1 MGALKDAYMKLEKHH
16 NSRPDKY
23 RRIVHAKN
31 MEIADLHGKNDR
43 LLEEIT
49 VLKDDKQRLKEQLK
63 KNEEKFTEE
72 RTKNI
77 ILEGEIIK
85 NKEMSIERDIVNENM
100 RKLKV
105 KYENLKRALKDIEK
119 ENTPPR
125 EEAPIA
131 TITTT
136 VPKVCFF
143 TTYLIDISETNNYYV
158 FTKLCMTYLKL
169 KLPLP
174 NESSVTPA
182 TSEAGTPRSTAS
194 NSSVYVVPIPVF
206 DIDEN
211 EVNSEL
217 PVSKLVNFFNY
228 CLGILTASRITIEP
242 NNSKVPKVES
252 VDSSDFIFKLART
265 TSSTRSSTRKL
276 TATLPSSQTLLTPS
290 HRKKLDNSTNFLELL
305 HIDKFVCSKLLHIPS
320 LKDTF
325 FTTGE

>member
-1 MGALKDAYMKLEKHH
+1 MTTSDGLWDQLGASPLIESCGPEIAEVLHQVDRMVEAKRSEWEAQYAKAVQNEQAAKIKIQNQQLEYENRIKQLRVDMGALKDAYMKLEKHH

-31 MEIADLHGKNDR
+31 KEIADLHGKNDR

-136 VPKVCFF
+136 VPK
-143 TTYLIDISETNNYYV
+143 
-158 FTKLCMTYLKL
+158 L

-217 PVSKLVNFFNY
+217 PAYSPR
-228 CLGILTASRITIEP
+228 AESRLNQI
-242 NNSKVPKVES
+242 
-252 VDSSDFIFKLART
+252 
-265 TSSTRSSTRKL
+265 TRKYQSEDDEFDAIFNAKIDGHIAEF
-276 TATLPSSQTLLTPS
+276 T
-290 HRKKLDNSTNFLELL
+290 DFVNS
-305 HIDKFVCSKLLHIPS
+305 IA
-320 LKDTF
+320 
-325 FTTGE
+325 

>member
-1 MGALKDAYMKLEKHH
+1 MGVEAKRSEWETQYAKAVQNEQAAKLKIQNQQLEYENRIKQLRVDMGALKDAYLKLEKHH

-31 MEIADLHGKNDR
+31 KEIADLQGKNDR

-63 KNEEKFTEE
+63 KKEEKFNDE

-77 ILEGEIIK
+77 ILEGESIK
-85 NKEMSIERDIVNENM
+85 NKEMSIERDTVNENM
-100 RKLKV
+100 RKLKL

-125 EEAPIA
+125 EEVPIA
-131 TITTT
+131 TITPA
-136 VPKVCFF
+136 VP
-143 TTYLIDISETNNYYV
+143 
-158 FTKLCMTYLKL
+158 KL

-182 TSEAGTPRSTAS
+182 TSDAGTPRSTAS

-217 PVSKLVNFFNY
+217 PAFSPRAESRLNQITQKYQSEDDEFDAIFNAKID
-228 CLGILTASRITIEP
+228 G
-242 NNSKVPKVES
+242 
-252 VDSSDFIFKLART
+252 
-265 TSSTRSSTRKL
+265 
-276 TATLPSSQTLLTPS
+276 
-290 HRKKLDNSTNFLELL
+290 
-305 HIDKFVCSKLLHIPS
+305 HIA
-320 LKDTF
+320 
-325 FTTGE
+325 